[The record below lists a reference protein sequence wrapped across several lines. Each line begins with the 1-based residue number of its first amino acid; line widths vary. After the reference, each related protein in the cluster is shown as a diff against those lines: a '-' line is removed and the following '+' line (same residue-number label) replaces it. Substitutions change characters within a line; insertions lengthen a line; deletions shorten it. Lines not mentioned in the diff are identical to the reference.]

1 MARWQVPCQ
10 KTLPKFGSSPAS
22 SAGSMTAL
30 PTISTCSLVRIVAYH
45 VRMSDQCSR
54 GTSLLSGK
62 SIILLQRDGLTGVF
76 VAVVS
81 ARFRL
86 IVGVTA
92 EAQHGSRGTNKAF
105 VGCSRRSRF
114 RAQSCRDTGRISLH
128 WRERYQKVPQ
138 ALGRST

>member
-1 MARWQVPCQ
+1 MAHWQVPCQ

-30 PTISTCSLVRIVAYH
+30 PTISTCSLVSIVAYRT
-45 VRMSDQCSR
+45 RMSDQCSR

-62 SIILLQRDGLTGVF
+62 SIILPQRDGLTGVF

-92 EAQHGSRGTNKAF
+92 EAQRGSLGTNNAL

-114 RAQSCRDTGRISLH
+114 RAQSCRDIGQISLY
-128 WRERYQKVPQ
+128 WRKRYQKALQ